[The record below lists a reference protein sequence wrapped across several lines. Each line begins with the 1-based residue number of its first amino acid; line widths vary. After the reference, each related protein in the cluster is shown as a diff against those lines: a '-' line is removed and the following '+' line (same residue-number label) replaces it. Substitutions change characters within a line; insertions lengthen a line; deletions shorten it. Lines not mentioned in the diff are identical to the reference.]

1 MCLLGSK
8 VELKPLNSSTRL
20 WDKSKLADSGQGP
33 PNVLELLFFGQCTL
47 NYNKRS
53 AHQPKY
59 ANHATRGDFGMKSF
73 REDSNMESNSV
84 NFAME
89 SFKEHFSVELIGVDF
104 GWNQLIQISTRNELL
119 KKLV

>member
-1 MCLLGSK
+1 MCLLGSE
-8 VELKPLNSSTRL
+8 VEPKPLNSSTRL
-20 WDKSKLADSGQGP
+20 RNRSKLADYGQGP
-33 PNVLELLFFGQCTL
+33 PNVLELLFFGQCTF

-53 AHQPKY
+53 PHQPKY
-59 ANHATRGDFGMKSF
+59 ANHATRGNFGMKSL

-89 SFKEHFSVELIGVDF
+89 SFKEHFSVELIDVNF
-104 GWNQLIQISTRNELL
+104 GWNQLIQILTRNELL

>member
-1 MCLLGSK
+1 
-8 VELKPLNSSTRL
+8 
-20 WDKSKLADSGQGP
+20 
-33 PNVLELLFFGQCTL
+33 
-47 NYNKRS
+47 
-53 AHQPKY
+53 
-59 ANHATRGDFGMKSF
+59 MKSF